1 LFFQLVRSGLA
12 DANDRCNGRFRM
24 TLREQ
29 VERDRFTFL
38 GRELPSVSIEG
49 DLGAFSRHFVG

>member
-1 LFFQLVRSGLA
+1 
-12 DANDRCNGRFRM
+12 M